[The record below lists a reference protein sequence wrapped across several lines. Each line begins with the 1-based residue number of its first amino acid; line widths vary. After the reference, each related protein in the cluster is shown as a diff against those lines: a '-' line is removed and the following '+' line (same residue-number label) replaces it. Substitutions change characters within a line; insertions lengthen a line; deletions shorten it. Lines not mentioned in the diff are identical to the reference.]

1 MNARQKELV
10 AHTVIIV
17 VFTTAMVV
25 GFANIKN
32 AINRSEVIRAMELL
46 GNEIL
51 QHRKT
56 YGSLP
61 SEYQVK
67 QFAETIGAV
76 RLEYFHYR
84 AQWIEFG
91 SVPDTTILAY
101 SQKNY
106 RGFVKAGYVVLWLN
120 GRVEWINKK
129 PFEKIL
135 AMQQEQQELQW
146 IKEHLQQDKDN
157 PRQY

>member
-1 MNARQKELV
+1 LNARQKELV
-10 AHTVIIV
+10 ANIVIV
-17 VFTTAMVV
+17 MVFTIAMVT

-32 AINRSEVIRAMELL
+32 AINRSETMRAMELL

-51 QHRKT
+51 RHRKT
-56 YGSLP
+56 YSSLP

-67 QFAETIGAV
+67 QFTDAIGAV
-76 RLEYFHYR
+76 RLEAFYYR

-106 RGFVKAGYVVLWLN
+106 RGFVKAGYIVLWLN
-120 GRVEWINKK
+120 GKVEWMSKK
-129 PFEKIL
+129 QFEKIL

-146 IKEHLQQDKDN
+146 IKEHLQQNKDN

>member
-1 MNARQKELV
+1 LNARQKELV
-10 AHTVIIV
+10 ANIVIVI
-17 VFTTAMVV
+17 VFTVAMVT

-32 AINRSEVIRAMELL
+32 AINRSEAMRAMELL

-51 QHRKT
+51 AHRKT

-61 SEYQVK
+61 SEYQIK
-67 QFAETIGAV
+67 QFVDAIGAV
-76 RLEYFHYR
+76 RLTDVHYR
-84 AQWIEFG
+84 GQWIEFG

-106 RGFVKAGYVVLWLN
+106 RGFVKAGYIVLWLN
-120 GRVEWINKK
+120 GKVEWINKK

-135 AMQQEQQELQW
+135 ATQQELQELQW
-146 IKEHLQQDKDN
+146 IKEHL
-157 PRQY
+157 

>member
-1 MNARQKELV
+1 MNARQKKLV
-10 AHTVIIV
+10 AHIIIVV

-32 AINRSEVIRAMELL
+32 AINRSETMRAMELL

-51 QHRKT
+51 RHRKT

-67 QFAETIGAV
+67 QFADAIGAV
-76 RLEYFHYR
+76 RLTDFNYR

-91 SVPDTTILAY
+91 SVPDTTVLAY

-106 RGFVKAGYVVLWLN
+106 RGFVKAGYIVLWLN
-120 GRVEWINKK
+120 GKVEWMSEKQ
-129 PFEKIL
+129 FEKIL
-135 AMQQEQQELQW
+135 AAQQEQQELQW
-146 IKEHLQQDKDN
+146 IKEHLQQDKDDR
-157 PRQY
+157 RQY

>member
-10 AHTVIIV
+10 AHIVIV
-17 VFTTAMVV
+17 VIFTTAMVV

-32 AINRSEVIRAMELL
+32 AINRSETMRAMELL

-67 QFAETIGAV
+67 QFADALGAV
-76 RLEYFHYR
+76 RLADFHYR
-84 AQWIEFG
+84 GQWIEFG
-91 SVPDTTILAY
+91 SPPDTTILTY

-120 GRVEWINKK
+120 GKVEWISKK

-135 AMQQEQQELQW
+135 ATQQEQQELQW

-157 PRQY
+157 HP